1 MISSRTLQIVRF
13 VIKLRRLDFV
23 GAGRELGLNLS
34 VNKRL
39 SRKLLKKKR
48 GLRTIAGTFL
58 EYHFGWEPLIKDIG
72 GAIDVLQGGIPPS
85 AVHGRGSERIWY
97 LDNTHTGTPPNDVFE
112 TRRTEAKL
120 TCKISTLVRVSDP
133 NLWLA
138 NQLGFINP
146 AAIAW
151 DLVPFSFVVD
161 WFVNVNEFLN
171 SYTDMWGLSFDMPC
185 TSFSIRGTS
194 SIHIISKGNYG
205 YTCKLSGGCF
215 EFYRSPGIGAGPSL
229 KVRNIRGISP
239 TRGITA
245 ISLLIQK
252 LRN

>member
-1 MISSRTLQIVRF
+1 M
-13 VIKLRRLDFV
+13 
-23 GAGRELGLNLS
+23 
-34 VNKRL
+34 
-39 SRKLLKKKR
+39 
-48 GLRTIAGTFL
+48 
-58 EYHFGWEPLIKDIG
+58 
-72 GAIDVLQGGIPPS
+72 QGGIPPR
-85 AVHGRGSERIWY
+85 AVHGHGSEKIQY
-97 LDNTHTGTPPNDVFE
+97 LNNTHIDTPPDDVFE

-138 NQLGFINP
+138 NQLGFVNP
-146 AAIAW
+146 VVIAW

-171 SYTDMWGLSFDMPC
+171 SYTDMWGLSFEMPC

-194 SIHIISKGNYG
+194 SIYIVSKGPYG
-205 YTCKLSGGCF
+205 YTRKLSGGCF
-215 EFYRSPGIGAGPSL
+215 EFYRSPGIGVGPSL